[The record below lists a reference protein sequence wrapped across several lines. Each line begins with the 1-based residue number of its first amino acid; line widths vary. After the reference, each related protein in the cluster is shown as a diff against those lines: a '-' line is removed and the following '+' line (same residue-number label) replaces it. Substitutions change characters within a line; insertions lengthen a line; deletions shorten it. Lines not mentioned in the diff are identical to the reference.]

1 MLKCMGVI
9 KEVLSINAKSHSL
22 QLVSLRSFPSKHS
35 FRNSF
40 IHTVMQIQS
49 TTKTMFFCK
58 MQGHT
63 VPFKLHTKN
72 TFDQFMHSL
81 GIEPMGLAFPQ

>member
-1 MLKCMGVI
+1 
-9 KEVLSINAKSHSL
+9 
-22 QLVSLRSFPSKHS
+22 
-35 FRNSF
+35 
-40 IHTVMQIQS
+40 MQIQS